1 MNYEMG
7 LKMGNLPIAAQMP
20 RTDHGKAVL
29 PLIG

>member
-7 LKMGNLPIAAQMP
+7 LKMDHLPIAAQMP
-20 RTDHGKAVL
+20 RIDHGKAGL